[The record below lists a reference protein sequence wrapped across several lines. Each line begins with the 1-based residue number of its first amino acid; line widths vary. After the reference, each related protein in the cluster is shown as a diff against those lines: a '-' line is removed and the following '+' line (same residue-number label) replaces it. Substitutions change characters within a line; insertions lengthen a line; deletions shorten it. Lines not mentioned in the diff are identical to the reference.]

1 MMTVTNTAKKIRRRD
16 VAGLSL
22 AAFVTGL
29 GAITLIADAS
39 PLAGR
44 WILLACFVLVGAG
57 LAIFDARHHRLP
69 DIGTLP
75 LAAGIFG
82 GVFALRNAT
91 GDTTALTNAV
101 LVSAA
106 LAGVL
111 FILGVISGLGL
122 GDVKLSL
129 SIGMLLGGISW
140 ELPFLAVVAGFF
152 LAVPHAV
159 IGLAQRR
166 NNPDRPSRLAFGPYL
181 VAGTALVG
189 AWTLATG

>member
-1 MMTVTNTAKKIRRRD
+1 MTVTSAATKTRRRD
-16 VAGLSL
+16 VAGLSV

-29 GAITLIADAS
+29 GAITLIAGTS

-44 WILLACFVLVGAG
+44 WTLLACFTLVGVG
-57 LAIFDARHHRLP
+57 LAVVDARHQRLP
-69 DIGTLP
+69 DLGTLP
-75 LAAGIFG
+75 LAAGILG
-82 GVFALRNAT
+82 GILALRNTT
-91 GDTTALTNAV
+91 GDTTALTLAV
-101 LVSAA
+101 LLAAA
-106 LAGVL
+106 LAGIL
-111 FILGVISGLGL
+111 FILGVFSGLGL

-129 SIGMLLGGISW
+129 SIGLMLGGISW

-181 VAGTALVG
+181 VAGTTLVC
-189 AWTLATG
+189 AWVLTAD